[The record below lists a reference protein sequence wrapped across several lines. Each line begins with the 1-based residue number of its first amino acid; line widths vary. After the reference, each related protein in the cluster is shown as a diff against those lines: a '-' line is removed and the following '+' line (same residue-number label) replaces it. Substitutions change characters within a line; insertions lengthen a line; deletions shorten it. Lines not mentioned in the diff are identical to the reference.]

1 MHTIYIKTIIYLH
14 SYIHAYVLCVLTYI
28 HKQTH
33 TYKYTYIYIYTL
45 IYIFIY
51 KYVYIYMCACVYVYV
66 CVRECICSNSSSKFF
81 RTKAANVN
89 IHTNGQKRADP
100 IWAMYQYAR

>member
-1 MHTIYIKTIIYLH
+1 
-14 SYIHAYVLCVLTYI
+14 
-28 HKQTH
+28 
-33 TYKYTYIYIYTL
+33 
-45 IYIFIY
+45 
-51 KYVYIYMCACVYVYV
+51 MCACVYVYV
-66 CVRECICSNSSSKFF
+66 CVRECICSNNSSKFF